1 MLNGW
6 MWRLEPTS
14 AGRFMLTVSKDGLSA
29 HTIDALELE
38 KFVRARG
45 NQPKE
50 GTSGELHL
58 AKDAD
63 IERCRALTIEKA

>member
-1 MLNGW
+1 
-6 MWRLEPTS
+6 
-14 AGRFMLTVSKDGLSA
+14 MLTVSKDGLSA